1 MENMG
6 IYGTS
11 YTAVWL
17 LIYPLRWK
25 YVKEISKTNDEEM
38 RFPACYVALNGGR
51 IKY

>member
-6 IYGTS
+6 ICGTS

-25 YVKEISKTNDEEM
+25 YVKEISKINYEEL
-38 RFPACYVALNGGR
+38 RFPACCVALNGGR
-51 IKY
+51 IKH